1 MGFLSVLEEEPL
13 AFAGAEPIVPRARP
27 AAPVADVLSHCRR
40 VVDCAMKPSSD
51 RARPAFWRVGAT
63 PKTRARCFR
72 ADQLRISQQT
82 RRFLWWAEKKI
93 DRSRSRPVQRSFVRR
108 AQRAF

>member
-40 VVDCAMKPSSD
+40 VVDCAMKPS
-51 RARPAFWRVGAT
+51 
-63 PKTRARCFR
+63 
-72 ADQLRISQQT
+72 
-82 RRFLWWAEKKI
+82 
-93 DRSRSRPVQRSFVRR
+93 
-108 AQRAF
+108 